1 MVGAIGRARGLNEI
15 YLFVGN
21 ECNVGCVT
29 TDRDCYALIFI
40 FILMLLI
47 IQSVDCLVFLSKATT
62 ENRVTK
68 TSIQSSICYFQRI
81 KSIFN
86 SDRQHSVS

>member
-15 YLFVGN
+15 NLFVGN

-47 IQSVDCLVFLSKATT
+47 IQSVDCLIVLSKATT

-68 TSIQSSICYFQRI
+68 ASVQSSICYFQRI
-81 KSIFN
+81 KSIVN
-86 SDRQHSVS
+86 SDRQHSVT

>member
-1 MVGAIGRARGLNEI
+1 MGGAIGRARGLNEI

-29 TDRDCYALIFI
+29 TDRDCYTLIFI

-47 IQSVDCLVFLSKATT
+47 IQSVDCLIVLCKATT
-62 ENRVTK
+62 VN
-68 TSIQSSICYFQRI
+68 
-81 KSIFN
+81 
-86 SDRQHSVS
+86 